1 MLNGIGAYLKKI
13 LPTKSAKLNFNAK
26 YVALSKGL
34 TLGLNKYVTVNPGIT
49 GGIYGGKNKYVPI
62 FRFCDILICFGT
74 LSMSF
79 RMCRLALIRTKPG

>member
-1 MLNGIGAYLKKI
+1 MVIGIGAYLKKI

-34 TLGLNKYVTVNPGIT
+34 TLGLNKYVTVNPGNN
-49 GGIYGGKNKYVPI
+49 GWDLRGKNKYVPI

-79 RMCRLALIRTKPG
+79 RMCRLALLC